1 MVDVTNTFKR
11 LDLVDT
17 VPEEL
22 WTESHNIVQKPVTKA
37 NPKEK
42 KMQEV
47 KVVVC
52 RSFTIR

>member
-42 KMQEV
+42 KNA
-47 KVVVC
+47 
-52 RSFTIR
+52 RSQSGCL